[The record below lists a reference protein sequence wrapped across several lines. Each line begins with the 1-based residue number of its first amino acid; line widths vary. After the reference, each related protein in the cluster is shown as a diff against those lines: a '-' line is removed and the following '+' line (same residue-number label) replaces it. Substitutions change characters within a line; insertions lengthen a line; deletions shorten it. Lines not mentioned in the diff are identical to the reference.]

1 MIMKK
6 ILFYISISLL
16 IIPASSCRKG
26 FLDRTPLDAISDAN
40 FWTTEEQ
47 LTLALKALYANVKN
61 NNTVAMDQM
70 GDNSINS
77 STGDAYRIFGSGNFD
92 PDLSSVNAEWV
103 SQYSG
108 IRQCNVFLA
117 NYEKAT
123 AVPQAIK
130 DQMVGEARTIRA
142 YMYMNLVSYF
152 GDLPLVTTPLKI
164 DELYGPRNT
173 RKEIIDFIL
182 KELEE
187 AAAQMQKEPQTKTNL
202 GRFSKGVAL
211 GFKARMALY
220 DSRWDVAEKAAKDV
234 MDLGVYSLY
243 STGKPAVDYYNLFT
257 YAGKL
262 SAGANKET
270 IAARI
275 NLTDVSMHNI
285 SRESQVP
292 DQASRYNPTKALV
305 DAYLCTDGLPIDRSP
320 LYKEDTYA
328 NLFVNRD
335 PRMRQTILAPGAAW
349 GGKKDGNP
357 ANTNAGIFTAPKF
370 VSDKL
375 GCVTITG
382 YYYTKYVE
390 VSTVSAVTK
399 DQNDIHVLRL
409 AEILLT
415 YAEARLEQNTL
426 TQADI
431 DLTINKLRDRVG
443 MKRMDIAEL
452 ATAGLDLRTEIRRER
467 RVELAREGQR
477 WYDIIRWKQGSL
489 LAADVKGMKKSLA
502 TVPSQVS
509 NLAADANGY
518 IIVMTGRQFVD
529 PKHYLFPVPLTQMQ
543 RNPALAP
550 QNTGW

>member
-1 MIMKK
+1 MKR
-6 ILFYISISLL
+6 ILLYTCLL
-16 IIPASSCRKG
+16 ITIATTSCRKA
-26 FLDRTPLDAISDAN
+26 FLDRYPLDAISDET

-47 LTLALKALYANVKN
+47 LTLALNGLYANVKN

-77 STGDAYRIFGSGNFD
+77 STGDSYRIFGSGNFG
-92 PDLSSVNAEWV
+92 PELASVDAEWR
-103 SQYSG
+103 SQYAG

-117 NYEKAT
+117 NYQRAT
-123 AVPQAIK
+123 TVSQAVK
-130 DQMVGEARTIRA
+130 DQMAGEAKTIRA

-164 DELYGPRNT
+164 DELYGPRNP

-182 KELEE
+182 NELEE
-187 AAAQMQKEPQTKTNL
+187 AAGLMKKERQIGPTL
-202 GRFSKGVAL
+202 GRFSKGAAL
-211 GFKARMALY
+211 AFKARMALS
-220 DSRWDVAEKAAKDV
+220 DSRWAVAEKAAKDV
-234 MDLGVYSLY
+234 MDLGVYTLY

-262 SAGANKET
+262 SNGANRET
-270 IAARI
+270 IVARI

-305 DAYLCTDGLPIDRSP
+305 DAYLCSDGLPIDKSP

-328 NLFVNRD
+328 NLFENRD
-335 PRMRQTILAPGAAW
+335 PRMKQTILAPGAAW
-349 GGKKDGNP
+349 GGRRDGNP
-357 ANTNAGIFTAPKF
+357 ANTNPAIFTAPKF

-390 VSTVSAVTK
+390 VSTVAQVSK
-399 DQNDIHVLRL
+399 DQNDIHVMRL
-409 AEILLT
+409 AEVLLT
-415 YAEARLEQNTL
+415 YAEAKMEQGTL

-443 MKRMDIAEL
+443 MKRMTLTDL
-452 ATAGLDLRTEIRRER
+452 AANGLDLKTEIRRER
-467 RVELAREGQR
+467 RIELAREGQR

-502 TVPSQVS
+502 TVASHVS
-509 NLAADANGY
+509 NIAADANGY

-529 PKHYLFPVPLTQMQ
+529 PKHYLFPVPLTQTQ
-543 RNPALAP
+543 RNPALG
-550 QNTGW
+550 QNPGWN

>member
-1 MIMKK
+1 
-6 ILFYISISLL
+6 
-16 IIPASSCRKG
+16 
-26 FLDRTPLDAISDAN
+26 
-40 FWTTEEQ
+40 
-47 LTLALKALYANVKN
+47 
-61 NNTVAMDQM
+61 MDQM

-77 STGDAYRIFGSGNFD
+77 STGDAYRIFSSGNFD

-103 SQYSG
+103 SQYTG

-117 NYEKAT
+117 NYERAT
-123 AVPQAIK
+123 TVPAAVK
-130 DQMVGEARTIRA
+130 DQMAGEARTIRA

-152 GDLPLVTTPLKI
+152 GDLPLVTKPLNI

-182 KELEE
+182 TELEE
-187 AAAQMQKEPQTKTNL
+187 AAAQMQKDPQKGANL

-234 MDLGVYSLY
+234 MDLGVYTLY

-257 YAGKL
+257 YMGKL

-292 DQASRYNPTKALV
+292 DQASRYNPTKSLV
-305 DAYLCTDGLPIDRSP
+305 DAYLCSDGLPIDKSP

-328 NLFVNRD
+328 NIFANRD
-335 PRMRQTILAPGAAW
+335 PRMKQTILAPGATW

-357 ANTNAGIFTAPKF
+357 ANTNATIFTAPKF

-375 GCVTITG
+375 GSVTITG

-390 VSTVSAVTK
+390 VSTVAQVSK

-443 MKRMDIAEL
+443 M
-452 ATAGLDLRTEIRRER
+452 
-467 RVELAREGQR
+467 
-477 WYDIIRWKQGSL
+477 
-489 LAADVKGMKKSLA
+489 
-502 TVPSQVS
+502 
-509 NLAADANGY
+509 
-518 IIVMTGRQFVD
+518 
-529 PKHYLFPVPLTQMQ
+529 
-543 RNPALAP
+543 
-550 QNTGW
+550 